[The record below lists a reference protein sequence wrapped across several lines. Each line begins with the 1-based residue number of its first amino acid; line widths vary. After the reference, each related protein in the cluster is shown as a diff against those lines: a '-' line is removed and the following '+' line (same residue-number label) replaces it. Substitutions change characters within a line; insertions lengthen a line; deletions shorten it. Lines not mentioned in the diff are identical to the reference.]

1 MCYQVPQHIDNDKI
15 FIINRSEIEDRLEPE
30 FYRPSIAT
38 LEKHIRS
45 LATRRLRDYA
55 TYMAG
60 GATPKKTEADK
71 YYSDSESGIPF
82 LRVQNLQT
90 TGELSLGDCVYI
102 NKDTH
107 NGLLQRSRVAEGDL
121 LVKITGVGRMAIA
134 SVAPKGFVGNTN
146 QHMVVIKTEDA
157 AVSNYLARY
166 LNLDII
172 ERIASRHSTGGTR
185 PALDYPSLKNI
196 PVIEGIDFSIIDEAI
211 SIKKQKEQR
220 SEAVLNSIDDYLLD
234 ELGIKSPE
242 IKTDLKSR
250 QFFINRSA
258 LEGRF
263 DPSVYKDGIKLV
275 SGKYENV
282 KLSSC
287 AWVNPNTSFRGM
299 DADTLISF
307 IPMEVIDECYCEVT
321 SLLKKPIADS
331 SGFTKFQN
339 DDLLWAKITPCMQNG
354 KSVVARG
361 LTNGLGCGST
371 EFFVIRPRTNQLY
384 IDYLQALLHM
394 KAIRRTAMLYFG
406 GSAGQ
411 QRVSI
416 NFIENFNVPLPPK
429 KKQEEIVAHI
439 SEMRARAKKLQAEG
453 AEVLQKA
460 KMEVERMIL
469 G

>member
-1 MCYQVPQHIDNDKI
+1 MQHQISNNIDPNKV
-15 FIINRSEIEDRLEPE
+15 FLVNRSETKGRLDP
-30 FYRPSIAT
+30 
-38 LEKHIRS
+38 K
-45 LATRRLRDYA
+45 
-55 TYMAG
+55 MALYN
-60 GATPKKTEADK
+60 K
-71 YYSDSESGIPF
+71 
-82 LRVQNLQT
+82 RVQNSLFPMVKLKNML
-90 TGELSLGDCVYI
+90 LSKPQYGANEAGLDRSNNSQPRYI
-102 NKDTH
+102 RITDIDE
-107 NGLLQRSRVAEGDL
+107 NGLISINELGATVANVEEKYILKENDILIARSGATVGKAYIHKELPYTCLYAGYLIRFIVDSNKILPGYLFSYTQLNTYKEWVSAIQRPSGQPNINAEEYQSLEIPLPDIS
-121 LVKITGVGRMAIA
+121 VQSIITNIIR
-134 SVAPKGFVGNTN
+134 
-146 QHMVVIKTEDA
+146 DA
-157 AVSNYLARY
+157 Y
-166 LNLDII
+166 
-172 ERIASRHSTGGTR
+172 
-185 PALDYPSLKNI
+185 SLKCQKDL
-196 PVIEGIDFSIIDEAI
+196 EAQQLLDDIDS
-211 SIKKQKEQR
+211 
-220 SEAVLNSIDDYLLD
+220 YLLE
-234 ELGIKSPE
+234 ELAITLPG

-263 DPSVYKDGIKLV
+263 DPSVYKDGVKLV
-275 SGKYENV
+275 SEKYDNV

-287 AWVNPNTSFRGM
+287 AWINPYTSFRGM
-299 DADTLISF
+299 DPDTLISF
-307 IPMEVIDECYCEVT
+307 IPLEVIDECYCEVT

-384 IDYLQALLHM
+384 IDYLQALFHM

-416 NFIENFNVPLPPK
+416 NYIENFNVPLPPK
-429 KKQEEIVAHI
+429 EKQEEIVAHI
-439 SEMRARAKKLQAEG
+439 SQMRARAKKLQAEG

>member
-1 MCYQVPQHIDNDKI
+1 MYYQVPQHIDKAKI
-15 FIINRSEIEDRLEPE
+15 FIINRSEIDGRL
-30 FYRPSIAT
+30 
-38 LEKHIRS
+38 
-45 LATRRLRDYA
+45 D
-55 TYMAG
+55 
-60 GATPKKTEADK
+60 PKTALYNK
-71 YYSDSESGIPF
+71 
-82 LRVQNLQT
+82 RVQNALFPMVKLKNLL
-90 TGELSLGDCVYI
+90 LSKPQYGANEAGLDRSNNSQPRYI
-102 NKDTH
+102 RITDIDE
-107 NGLLQRSRVAEGDL
+107 NGLISINELGATVANVEEKYILKENDILIARSGATVGKAYIHKELPYTCLYAGYLIRFIVDSNKILPGYLFSYTQLNTYKEWVSAIQRPSGQPNINAEEYQSLEIPLPDIS
-121 LVKITGVGRMAIA
+121 VQSIITNRIR
-134 SVAPKGFVGNTN
+134 
-146 QHMVVIKTEDA
+146 DA
-157 AVSNYLARY
+157 Y
-166 LNLDII
+166 
-172 ERIASRHSTGGTR
+172 
-185 PALDYPSLKNI
+185 SLKCQKDLDAQQLLDD
-196 PVIEGIDFSIIDEAI
+196 IDS
-211 SIKKQKEQR
+211 
-220 SEAVLNSIDDYLLD
+220 YLLE
-234 ELGIKSPE
+234 ELAITLPG

-263 DPSVYKDGIKLV
+263 DPSVYKDGVKLV
-275 SGKYENV
+275 SEKYDNV

-287 AWVNPNTSFRGM
+287 AWINPYTSFRGM
-299 DADTLISF
+299 DPDTLISF

-429 KKQEEIVAHI
+429 EKQEEIVAHI
-439 SEMRARAKKLQAEG
+439 SQMRARAKKLQAEG

>member
-1 MCYQVPQHIDNDKI
+1 MQHQISNNIDPNKV
-15 FIINRSEIEDRLEPE
+15 FLVNRSETKGRLDP
-30 FYRPSIAT
+30 
-38 LEKHIRS
+38 K
-45 LATRRLRDYA
+45 
-55 TYMAG
+55 MALYN
-60 GATPKKTEADK
+60 K
-71 YYSDSESGIPF
+71 
-82 LRVQNLQT
+82 RVQNSLFPMVKLKNML
-90 TGELSLGDCVYI
+90 LSKPQYGANEAGLDRSNNSQPRYI
-102 NKDTH
+102 RITDIDE
-107 NGLLQRSRVAEGDL
+107 NGLISINELGVTVANVEEKYILKENDILIARSGATVGKAYIHKELPYTCLYAGYLIRFIVDSNKILPGYLFSYTQLNTYKEWVSAIQRPSGQPNINAEEYQSLEIPLPDIS
-121 LVKITGVGRMAIA
+121 VQSIITNIIR
-134 SVAPKGFVGNTN
+134 
-146 QHMVVIKTEDA
+146 DA
-157 AVSNYLARY
+157 Y
-166 LNLDII
+166 
-172 ERIASRHSTGGTR
+172 
-185 PALDYPSLKNI
+185 SLKCQKDL
-196 PVIEGIDFSIIDEAI
+196 EAQQLLDDIDS
-211 SIKKQKEQR
+211 
-220 SEAVLNSIDDYLLD
+220 YLLE
-234 ELGIKSPE
+234 ELAITLPE

-250 QFFINRSA
+250 QFYINRSA

-263 DPSVYKDGIKLV
+263 DPSVYKDGVKLV
-275 SGKYENV
+275 SEKYDNV

-287 AWVNPNTSFRGM
+287 AWINPHTSFRGM
-299 DADTLISF
+299 DPDTLISF

-416 NFIENFNVPLPPK
+416 NYIENFNVPLPPK
-429 KKQEEIVAHI
+429 EKQEEIVAHI
-439 SEMRARAKKLQAEG
+439 SQMRARAKKLQAEG
-453 AEVLQKA
+453 AEILQKA
-460 KMEVERMIL
+460 KLEVERMIL

>member
-1 MCYQVPQHIDNDKI
+1 MSKPQYGANEAGLDRSNNSQPRYIRITDIDENGLISINELGATVANVEEKYILKENDILIARSGATVGKAYIHKELPYTCLYAGYLIRFIVDSNKI
-15 FIINRSEIEDRLEPE
+15 LPGYLFSYTQLNTYKEWVSAIQ
-30 FYRPSIAT
+30 RPSGQPNINAEEYQS
-38 LEKHIRS
+38 LE
-45 LATRRLRDYA
+45 
-55 TYMAG
+55 
-60 GATPKKTEADK
+60 
-71 YYSDSESGIPF
+71 IP
-82 LRVQNLQT
+82 LPDISVQ
-90 TGELSLGDCVYI
+90 
-102 NKDTH
+102 
-107 NGLLQRSRVAEGDL
+107 
-121 LVKITGVGRMAIA
+121 
-134 SVAPKGFVGNTN
+134 
-146 QHMVVIKTEDA
+146 
-157 AVSNYLARY
+157 
-166 LNLDII
+166 
-172 ERIASRHSTGGTR
+172 
-185 PALDYPSLKNI
+185 
-196 PVIEGIDFSIIDEAI
+196 SIITNRIRDA
-211 SIKKQKEQR
+211 
-220 SEAVLNSIDDYLLD
+220 YLLKCQKD
-234 ELGIKSPE
+234 LEAQQLLDDIDSFLLEELAITLPG

-263 DPSVYKDGIKLV
+263 DPSVYKDGVKLV
-275 SGKYENV
+275 SEKYDNV

-287 AWVNPNTSFRGM
+287 AWINPYTSFRGM
-299 DADTLISF
+299 DPDTLISF

-394 KAIRRTAMLYFG
+394 KAIRRTAMLFFG

-429 KKQEEIVAHI
+429 EKQEEIVAHI
-439 SEMRARAKKLQAEG
+439 SQMRARAKKLQAEG

>member
-1 MCYQVPQHIDNDKI
+1 MPFHRMQVIVIGKNEGGRPELGATVANVEEKYILKENDILIARSGATVGKAYIHKELPYTCLYAGYLIRFIVDSNKI
-15 FIINRSEIEDRLEPE
+15 LPGYLFSYTQLNTYKEWVSAIQ
-30 FYRPSIAT
+30 RPSGQPNINAEEYQS
-38 LEKHIRS
+38 LEIPLPDISVQSIITNRIR
-45 LATRRLRDYA
+45 
-55 TYMAG
+55 
-60 GATPKKTEADK
+60 
-71 YYSDSESGIPF
+71 
-82 LRVQNLQT
+82 
-90 TGELSLGDCVYI
+90 
-102 NKDTH
+102 
-107 NGLLQRSRVAEGDL
+107 
-121 LVKITGVGRMAIA
+121 
-134 SVAPKGFVGNTN
+134 
-146 QHMVVIKTEDA
+146 DA
-157 AVSNYLARY
+157 Y
-166 LNLDII
+166 
-172 ERIASRHSTGGTR
+172 
-185 PALDYPSLKNI
+185 SLKCQKDL
-196 PVIEGIDFSIIDEAI
+196 EAQQLLDDIDS
-211 SIKKQKEQR
+211 
-220 SEAVLNSIDDYLLD
+220 YLLE
-234 ELGIKSPE
+234 ELAITLPG

-263 DPSVYKDGIKLV
+263 DPSVYKDGVKLV
-275 SGKYENV
+275 SEKYDNV

-287 AWVNPNTSFRGM
+287 AWINPYTSFRGM
-299 DADTLISF
+299 DPDTLISF

-429 KKQEEIVAHI
+429 EKQEEIVAHI
-439 SEMRARAKKLQAEG
+439 SQMRARAKKLQAEG

>member
-1 MCYQVPQHIDNDKI
+1 MGP
-15 FIINRSEIEDRLEPE
+15 
-30 FYRPSIAT
+30 
-38 LEKHIRS
+38 
-45 LATRRLRDYA
+45 
-55 TYMAG
+55 
-60 GATPKKTEADK
+60 
-71 YYSDSESGIPF
+71 
-82 LRVQNLQT
+82 
-90 TGELSLGDCVYI
+90 
-102 NKDTH
+102 
-107 NGLLQRSRVAEGDL
+107 
-121 LVKITGVGRMAIA
+121 
-134 SVAPKGFVGNTN
+134 
-146 QHMVVIKTEDA
+146 
-157 AVSNYLARY
+157 
-166 LNLDII
+166 
-172 ERIASRHSTGGTR
+172 
-185 PALDYPSLKNI
+185 
-196 PVIEGIDFSIIDEAI
+196 
-211 SIKKQKEQR
+211 
-220 SEAVLNSIDDYLLD
+220 
-234 ELGIKSPE
+234 
-242 IKTDLKSR
+242 
-250 QFFINRSA
+250 
-258 LEGRF
+258 
-263 DPSVYKDGIKLV
+263 
-275 SGKYENV
+275 
-282 KLSSC
+282 
-287 AWVNPNTSFRGM
+287 
-299 DADTLISF
+299 DTLISF

-429 KKQEEIVAHI
+429 EKQEEIVAHI

>member
-1 MCYQVPQHIDNDKI
+1 MQHQISNSIDPNKV
-15 FIINRSEIEDRLEPE
+15 FLVNRSETKGRLDP
-30 FYRPSIAT
+30 
-38 LEKHIRS
+38 K
-45 LATRRLRDYA
+45 
-55 TYMAG
+55 MALYN
-60 GATPKKTEADK
+60 K
-71 YYSDSESGIPF
+71 
-82 LRVQNLQT
+82 RVQNSLFPMVKLKNML
-90 TGELSLGDCVYI
+90 LSKPQYGANEAGLDRSNNSQPRYI
-102 NKDTH
+102 RITDIDE
-107 NGLLQRSRVAEGDL
+107 NGLISINELGVTVANVEEKYILKENDILIARSGATVGKAYIHKELPYTCLYAGYLIRFIVDSNKILPGYLFSYTQLNTYKEWVSAIQRPSGQPNINAEEYQSLEIPLPDIS
-121 LVKITGVGRMAIA
+121 VQSIITNIIR
-134 SVAPKGFVGNTN
+134 
-146 QHMVVIKTEDA
+146 DA
-157 AVSNYLARY
+157 Y
-166 LNLDII
+166 
-172 ERIASRHSTGGTR
+172 
-185 PALDYPSLKNI
+185 SLKCQKDL
-196 PVIEGIDFSIIDEAI
+196 EAQQLLDDIDS
-211 SIKKQKEQR
+211 
-220 SEAVLNSIDDYLLD
+220 YLLE
-234 ELGIKSPE
+234 ELAITLPG

-263 DPSVYKDGIKLV
+263 DPSVYKDGVKLV
-275 SGKYENV
+275 SEKYDNV

-287 AWVNPNTSFRGM
+287 AWINPHTSFRGM
-299 DADTLISF
+299 DPDTLISF

-416 NFIENFNVPLPPK
+416 NYIENFNVPLPPK
-429 KKQEEIVAHI
+429 EKQEEIVAHI
-439 SEMRARAKKLQAEG
+439 SQMRARAKKLQAEG
-453 AEVLQKA
+453 AEILQKA
-460 KMEVERMIL
+460 KLEVERMIL

>member
-1 MCYQVPQHIDNDKI
+1 MTYQVPQHIDKAKI
-15 FIINRSEIEDRLEPE
+15 FIINRSEIDGRL
-30 FYRPSIAT
+30 
-38 LEKHIRS
+38 
-45 LATRRLRDYA
+45 D
-55 TYMAG
+55 
-60 GATPKKTEADK
+60 PKTALYNK
-71 YYSDSESGIPF
+71 
-82 LRVQNLQT
+82 RVQNALFPMVKLKNLL
-90 TGELSLGDCVYI
+90 LSKPQYGANEAGLDRSNNSQPRYI
-102 NKDTH
+102 RITDIDE
-107 NGLLQRSRVAEGDL
+107 NGLISINELGATVANVEEKYILKENDILIARSGATVGKAYIHKELPYTCLYAGYLIRFIVDSNKILPGYLFSYTQLNTYKEWVSAIQRPSGQPNINAEEYQSLEIPLPDIS
-121 LVKITGVGRMAIA
+121 VQSVITNRIR
-134 SVAPKGFVGNTN
+134 
-146 QHMVVIKTEDA
+146 DA
-157 AVSNYLARY
+157 Y
-166 LNLDII
+166 
-172 ERIASRHSTGGTR
+172 
-185 PALDYPSLKNI
+185 SLKCQKDL
-196 PVIEGIDFSIIDEAI
+196 EAQQLLDDIDS
-211 SIKKQKEQR
+211 
-220 SEAVLNSIDDYLLD
+220 YLLE
-234 ELGIKSPE
+234 ELAITQPG

-263 DPSVYKDGIKLV
+263 DPSVYKDGVKLV
-275 SGKYENV
+275 SEKYDNV

-287 AWVNPNTSFRGM
+287 AWINPYTSFRGM
-299 DADTLISF
+299 DPDTLISF

-416 NFIENFNVPLPPK
+416 NFIKNFNVPLPPK
-429 KKQEEIVAHI
+429 EKQEEIVAHI
-439 SEMRARAKKLQAEG
+439 SQMRARAKKLQTEG

>member
-1 MCYQVPQHIDNDKI
+1 MQHQISNNIDPNKV
-15 FIINRSEIEDRLEPE
+15 FLVNRSETKGRLDP
-30 FYRPSIAT
+30 
-38 LEKHIRS
+38 K
-45 LATRRLRDYA
+45 
-55 TYMAG
+55 MALYN
-60 GATPKKTEADK
+60 K
-71 YYSDSESGIPF
+71 
-82 LRVQNLQT
+82 RVQNSLFPMVKLKNML
-90 TGELSLGDCVYI
+90 LSKPQYGANEAGLDRSNNSQPRYI
-102 NKDTH
+102 RITDIDE
-107 NGLLQRSRVAEGDL
+107 NGLISINELGVTVANVEEKYILKENDILIARSGATVGKAYIHKELPYTCLYAGYLIRFIVDSNKILPGYLFSYTQLNTYKEWVSAIQRPSGQPNINAEEYQSLEIPLPDIS
-121 LVKITGVGRMAIA
+121 VQSIITNIIR
-134 SVAPKGFVGNTN
+134 
-146 QHMVVIKTEDA
+146 DA
-157 AVSNYLARY
+157 Y
-166 LNLDII
+166 
-172 ERIASRHSTGGTR
+172 
-185 PALDYPSLKNI
+185 SLKCQKDL
-196 PVIEGIDFSIIDEAI
+196 EAQQLLDDIDS
-211 SIKKQKEQR
+211 
-220 SEAVLNSIDDYLLD
+220 YLLE
-234 ELGIKSPE
+234 ELAITLPG

-263 DPSVYKDGIKLV
+263 DPSVYKDGVKLV
-275 SGKYENV
+275 SEKYDNV

-287 AWVNPNTSFRGM
+287 AWINPHTSFRGM
-299 DADTLISF
+299 DPDTLISF

-416 NFIENFNVPLPPK
+416 NYIENFNVPLPPK
-429 KKQEEIVAHI
+429 EKQEEIVAHI
-439 SEMRARAKKLQAEG
+439 SQMRARAKKLQAEG
-453 AEVLQKA
+453 AEILQKA
-460 KMEVERMIL
+460 KLEVERMIL